1 MDFSWYN
8 MIQTP
13 KHVQYKQLVEL
24 TKPTLVVSTGPAGTG
39 KTMVPCLVGMR
50 QVKDEKYDRVIL
62 TRPLLTVESE
72 SIGFLPGDIKSKT
85 DPWMEH
91 MLEYCGNDSNS
102 TTLHTHP
109 LGFLRGHTFH
119 NTFIIADEMQNSTP
133 GQMKMLLTRI
143 GKDSKLVITGDL
155 DQSDFDGELN
165 GLQDL
170 FDKLEHYKQHKNNRH
185 HLYNFVQTITF
196 DESDIMRSDFVK
208 QVHAI
213 YRQ

>member
-1 MDFSWYN
+1 

-13 KHVQYKQLVEL
+13 KHVQYKKLVEL

-50 QVKDEKYDRVIL
+50 QVKEKKYDRVIL

-91 MLEYCGNDSNS
+91 MLDYCGSDSNS
-102 TTLHTHP
+102 SIHTHP

-119 NTFIIADEMQNSTP
+119 NTFIIADEMQNSSP
-133 GQMKMLLTRI
+133 GQMKMLLTRV

-155 DQSDFDGELN
+155 EQSDFVGEMN

-170 FDKLEHYKQHKNNRH
+170 FDKLEQYKQVGNEGH
-185 HLYNFVQTITF
+185 HLYDFVRTIAF
-196 DESDIMRSDFVK
+196 DESDIMRSEFVK
-208 QVHAI
+208 KIYAI
-213 YRQ
+213 YNTTS